1 MCPILPPNHDML
13 HRFRCKYTLKRIY
26 IIACK
31 SNTWRLMETNL
42 EKSEFLKKILPVC
55 RFTPKLGTQRGPFV
69 YTNVYNFKYFYA
81 SNGNPWPG
89 FDVHKK

>member
-1 MCPILPPNHDML
+1 
-13 HRFRCKYTLKRIY
+13 
-26 IIACK
+26 
-31 SNTWRLMETNL
+31 METNL
-42 EKSEFLKKILPVC
+42 EKSEFKKKILPVC